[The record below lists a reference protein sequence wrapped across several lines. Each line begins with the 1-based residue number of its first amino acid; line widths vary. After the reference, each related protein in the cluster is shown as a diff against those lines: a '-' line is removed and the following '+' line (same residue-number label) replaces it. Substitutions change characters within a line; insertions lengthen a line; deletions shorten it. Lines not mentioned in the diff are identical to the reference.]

1 MYDMKYYLTST
12 GDSTDR
18 TDDILAL
25 LEQYGVCRLGCGDFV
40 VSGLNLPDHTT
51 LMGEGGATKL
61 RLREDVQDGYAVK
74 LGSFC
79 TVKDLHLQGDES
91 RTQRQ
96 EQLEVGSRHGILF
109 QGTATTKDWDDQPR
123 NSIVSGCFITGFS
136 GGGITCRDTG
146 YSTLSC
152 LTVSDC
158 HILYCGAG
166 INISHYSEFHKF
178 TNVLS
183 EQNGYGCINNGGNN
197 VFTNCGFNANIM
209 GFLMDNAQNQSP
221 NNSHGSMVG
230 CTINHSNSNEGIGI
244 MSLGTKAG
252 YIFTGCQVF
261 FSKIVVEDSDGLVF
275 DAMNYGRRVEIDIK
289 GGGSVLFCNS
299 VFRPAPDAIRIT
311 DNENVHFIHCYNR
324 ETGEPVGLE
333 QAGAPAKK

>member
-1 MYDMKYYLTST
+1 MYDMKYYLPSS
-12 GDSTDR
+12 GDMTDR
-18 TDDILAL
+18 TGEIRAL
-25 LEQYGVCRLGCGDFV
+25 LEQYGVCRLGCGTFV
-40 VSGLNLPDHTT
+40 VSGLDMPDHTS
-51 LMGEGGATKL
+51 LMGEGGATTL
-61 RLREDVQDGYAVK
+61 QLREDVEEGCAVK

-79 TVKDLHLQGDES
+79 TVKDLHIQGDAA
-91 RTQRQ
+91 RTERQ
-96 EQLEVGSRHGILF
+96 EQLEVGTRHGILF
-109 QGTATTKDWDDQPR
+109 QGTATTKDWSGQPR
-123 NSIVSGCFITGFS
+123 NSIVSGCFITGFT
-136 GGGITCRDTG
+136 GGGITCHDTG

-183 EQNGYGCINNGGNN
+183 EKNGYGCINNGGNN

-209 GFLMDNAQNQSP
+209 GFLMDNSKGQSV

-230 CTINHSNSNEGIGI
+230 CTINHSNANEGIGI
-244 MSLGTKAG
+244 MSLGTTAG

-275 DAMNYGRRVEIDIK
+275 DAMNYGRKVEIDIK
-289 GGGSVLFCNS
+289 GGGVVTFSNS

-311 DNENVHFIHCYNR
+311 DNDHVRFINCYDR
-324 ETGEPVGLE
+324 MTGEAVGV
-333 QAGAPAKK
+333 